1 MCSFEAR
8 HVMYLFSRAG
18 PTTSS
23 RTALRPSYTC
33 TRRHAGTYAGV
44 HACTRTIKMS
54 LGYLKRE
61 LEGGQA
67 FTVYPP
73 PAFLHLGRGRRE
85 GCEGGAV
92 WVWKGIR
99 MMGTEGEVLRKSGES
114 VFWLLSARREC
125 IKYE

>member
-23 RTALRPSYTC
+23 RAALRPSYTC

-44 HACTRTIKMS
+44 RTRTIKMS

-67 FTVYPP
+67 FAIYPP

-85 GCEGGAV
+85 GSEGGAV
-92 WVWKGIR
+92 WVWREIR
-99 MMGTEGEVLRKSGES
+99 MMGMEGEVLEKSRKSVS
-114 VFWLLSARREC
+114 WLRSARCEC